1 MCGPV
6 AMFNNRRKTTDK
18 RRPRGWW
25 MTIGRLRRS
34 RDGAAAIEF
43 AMLAIPYCMI
53 VFAILETC
61 IAFLGDQLVGMA
73 VDTMARKIRTGQI
86 TTAVSEEQFRQE
98 FCDEISILITCSPE
112 EIKTPAKLYLDVR
125 SFPDFESIPK
135 GVPRVSSERFADL
148 DPSSF
153 GYTPGGPQ
161 TINMVRAYYRWD
173 IVTDLVRPY
182 ISTARPADGS
192 MSTFLIVQS
201 AAFATEQAVT
211 P

>member
-1 MCGPV
+1 
-6 AMFNNRRKTTDK
+6 
-18 RRPRGWW
+18 
-25 MTIGRLRRS
+25 
-34 RDGAAAIEF
+34 
-43 AMLAIPYCMI
+43 MLAVPYCMI

-86 TTAVSEEQFRQE
+86 TTAVSEEQFRRE

-201 AAFATEQAVT
+201 AAFSTEQAVT

>member
-18 RRPRGWW
+18 HRPRGWW